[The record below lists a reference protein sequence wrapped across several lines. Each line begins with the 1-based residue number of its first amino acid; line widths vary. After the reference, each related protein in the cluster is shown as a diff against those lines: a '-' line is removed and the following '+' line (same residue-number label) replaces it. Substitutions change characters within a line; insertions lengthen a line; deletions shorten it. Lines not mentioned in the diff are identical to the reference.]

1 MIASMILAR
10 GFVHPTARE
19 KRRGSRA
26 EYSCMALNTIDL
38 SHYNESGVETTK
50 EGSTSPVWNSPQ
62 VPISVL

>member
-1 MIASMILAR
+1 MITSMILAR
-10 GFVHPTARE
+10 GFVHPTVRE

-50 EGSTSPVWNSPQ
+50 EGSTSPV
-62 VPISVL
+62 